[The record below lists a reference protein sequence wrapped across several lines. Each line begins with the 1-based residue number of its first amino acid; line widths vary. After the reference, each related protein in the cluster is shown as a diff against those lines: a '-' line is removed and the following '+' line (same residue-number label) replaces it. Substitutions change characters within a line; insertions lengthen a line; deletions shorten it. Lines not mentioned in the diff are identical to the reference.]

1 MIVGV
6 DGCKGGW
13 IAVSRAKPD
22 AHPAVNIHRDFAS
35 LLSAYPDNAIIAV
48 DMPIGL
54 PERATLG
61 GRGAEQAVRPFLGA
75 RQSSVFSVPSRSA
88 VYAETGEFIDEQERY
103 AAHRRASEIALAT
116 SDPPRKISIQ
126 AFGLFP
132 KIRQLDEALR
142 SDLPLRNRIFESH
155 PEFAFTILN
164 NGKPMS
170 EPKKIKSRINPPGMQ
185 ERKTLMEAA
194 GIPHSFLTRPSPKG
208 ANDDDLLDACV
219 MMLIADRIRL
229 NLARP
234 YPDPPARDAYG
245 LPIAIWA

>member
-1 MIVGV
+1 VIVGI

-13 IAVSRAKPD
+13 IAVARAKPD

-35 LLSAYPDNAIIAV
+35 LLSAYPANAIIAV

-54 PERATLG
+54 PERASLG
-61 GRGAEQAVRPFLGA
+61 GRGAEQAVRPFLGI

-88 VYAETGEFIDEQERY
+88 VYAQTGTYEDEQERY
-103 AAHRRASEIALAT
+103 VAHRRASDVALAT

-132 KIRQLDEALR
+132 KIRQLDEAMR
-142 SDLPLRNRIFESH
+142 ADPLLKSRMFESH
-155 PEFAFTILN
+155 PEFAFTMLN
-164 NGKPMS
+164 AGKPMS
-170 EPKKIKSRINPPGMQ
+170 EPKKIKGRVNPAGMQ
-185 ERKTLMEAA
+185 ERKFLMADL
-194 GIPHSFLTRPSPKG
+194 GTPHAFLNQPSPRG
-208 ANDDDLLDACV
+208 ANDDDFLDACV

-234 YPDPPARDAYG
+234 YPDPPGRDAYG
-245 LPIAIWA
+245 LPIAIWV